1 MTKKSLDRALQVV
14 FVIWLLLLG
23 ALYISFRP
31 VAHKSAEKNYTNAQ
45 LQRWYEGVN
54 EEYFA
59 NKLPKDTTI
68 KWADLTP
75 LKDMGTTMRRSDGGF
90 AILLDP
96 VQNPNKRTAA
106 LTAYHEMCHVAVPV
120 SSFEEHGA
128 KFQACMLHLAEVGA
142 FKDLW

>member
-1 MTKKSLDRALQVV
+1 MTRKLLDQILRVV

-23 ALYISFRP
+23 ALYLSFRP
-31 VAHKSAEKNYTNAQ
+31 AHKSSSEQYTNAQ

-90 AILLDP
+90 AILIDP
-96 VQNPNKRTAA
+96 VQNPNKRVAA
-106 LTAYHEMCHVAVPV
+106 LTA
-120 SSFEEHGA
+120 
-128 KFQACMLHLAEVGA
+128 
-142 FKDLW
+142 